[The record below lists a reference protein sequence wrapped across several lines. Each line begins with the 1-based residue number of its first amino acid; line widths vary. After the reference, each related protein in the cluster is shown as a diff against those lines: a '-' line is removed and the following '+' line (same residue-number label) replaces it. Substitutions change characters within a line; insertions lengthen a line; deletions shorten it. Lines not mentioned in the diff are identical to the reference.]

1 MLKQRIITA
10 LIIAPIAIACVFFMP
25 PVGFYLFIAAVI
37 TVSAWEWANLSD
49 YSGLPRYIYAL
60 IIAGLLAAT
69 SLIPAEWV
77 LGPALVWWLLALVL
91 VIRFPGLENFWSGR
105 ITRSLI
111 GVFILVPGYV
121 SLVQLKQSVDNN
133 YLILLLFFIIWGAD
147 IGAYFSGRAFG
158 KAKLAPRV
166 SPGKSWVGFWGGMVS
181 AIAISVAMTLWLG
194 KPDLTSER
202 GLVFLAACLVVAVI
216 SVVGDL
222 TISMFKRHRGIKDS
236 SNLLPGHGGFL
247 DRLDSLFA
255 AGPTF
260 SLFILTFGWV

>member
-25 PVGFYLFIAAVI
+25 PVGFYLFVGTVI

-49 YSGLPRYIYAL
+49 FSGLPRYIYAL
-60 IIAGLLAAT
+60 VIAGLLVAT

-91 VIRFPGLENFWSGR
+91 VIRFPGLENIWSGR

-111 GVFILVPGYV
+111 GVFILVPGFV
-121 SLVQLKQSVDNN
+121 SLVQLKQSVDGN

-166 SPGKSWVGFWGGMVS
+166 SPGKSWAGFWGGMVS
-181 AIAISVAMTLWLG
+181 AVVISIAMTFWLG
-194 KPDLTSER
+194 KPDLTTER
-202 GLVFLAACLVVAVI
+202 GLVFLVACLMLAVI

-260 SLFILTFGWV
+260 ALFILTFGWV

>member
-10 LIIAPIAIACVFFMP
+10 LIIAPISIACVFFMP
-25 PVGFYLFIAAVI
+25 LVWFYVFIATVI
-37 TVSAWEWANLSD
+37 AVSAWEWANLSD
-49 YSGLPRYIYAL
+49 FSGLHRYVYAAV
-60 IIAGLLAAT
+60 IAVLMGA
-69 SLIPAEWV
+69 SWFVPAEWI
-77 LGPALVWWLLALVL
+77 LGPALVWWLIALVL
-91 VIRFPGLENFWSGR
+91 VIRFPVLENIWSGR

-111 GVFILVPGYV
+111 GVFILVPGFV

-158 KAKLAPRV
+158 NAKLAPRV
-166 SPGKSWVGFWGGMVS
+166 SPGKSWAGFWGGMVS
-181 AIAISVAMTLWLG
+181 AIVITMALTYWLG
-194 KPDLTSER
+194 KPDLTTQR
-202 GLVFLAACLVVAVI
+202 GVMFLAACLMVAAI

-255 AGPTF
+255 AGPAF
-260 SLFILTFGWV
+260 SLFVLMFGWV